1 MDPRENHSDEA
12 TLDGIMYPGFT
23 DYRPLSERDAL
34 IIEMYD
40 EGLSTYEISE
50 ALEINRHTISK
61 VLKENEIETRTI
73 ADYHKLKHDD
83 IIELFKQGKTK
94 QEIAKDLGLTYY
106 TVRKVL
112 EDKGLI
118 LNKKD
123 RETMS
128 IARYVQMKNKGYDNE
143 SIASFLNITRK
154 QLNKLI
160 RNCGVNVTAVRN
172 KTSEIENLSDII
184 LSRLK
189 GMKIANISLKY
200 EIDLVLLREVL
211 YDFGLS
217 TTK

>member
-40 EGLSTYEISE
+40 EGLSTYEIAE

-61 VLKENEIETRTI
+61 VLKENEVETRTI

-83 IIELFKQGKTK
+83 IIELFKQGKSK
-94 QEIAKDLGLTYY
+94 HEIAKDLGLTYY

-143 SIASFLNITRK
+143 SVASFLNISRK

-160 RNCGVNVTAVRN
+160 RNCGVNVTAVRH
-172 KTSEIENLSDII
+172 KTCEIENLSDII

-189 GMKIANISLKY
+189 GMKIVNISLKY
-200 EIDLVLLREVL
+200 KIDLVLLRQVL

-217 TTK
+217 KAM

>member
-1 MDPRENHSDEA
+1 MDTRENHSDEA
-12 TLDGIMYPGFT
+12 TLDGIIYPGFT

-40 EGLSTYEISE
+40 EGLSTYEIAE

-61 VLKENEIETRTI
+61 VLRENEIETRTI

-83 IIELFKQGKTK
+83 ISELFKQGKTK
-94 QEIAKDLGLTYY
+94 HEIAKDLGLTYY

-128 IARYVQMKNKGYDNE
+128 IARYIQMKNKGYDNE

-189 GMKIANISLKY
+189 GMKIANIALKY
-200 EIDLVLLREVL
+200 KTELVLLREVL

>member
-1 MDPRENHSDEA
+1 MDSRKNHNDEG
-12 TLDGIMYPGFT
+12 TIDDMMYPGFT
-23 DYRPLSERDAL
+23 VYRPLSERDAL

-40 EGLSTYEISE
+40 EGLSTYEIAE
-50 ALEINRHTISK
+50 ALELNRHTISK

-73 ADYHKLKHDD
+73 GDYHKLKHDD
-83 IIELFKQGKTK
+83 ITELFKQGKAK
-94 QEIAKDLGLTYY
+94 HEIAKDLGLTYY

-118 LNKKD
+118 LSKKD

-128 IARYVQMKNKGYDNE
+128 IARYIQMKNKGYDNE
-143 SIASFLNITRK
+143 SISSFLNISRK

-160 RNCGVNVTAVRN
+160 RNCGVNVTAVRH
-172 KTSEIENLSDII
+172 KTGEIENLSDII

-189 GMKIANISLKY
+189 GMKITDISLKY
-200 EIDLVLLREVL
+200 KIELVLLREIL

-217 TTK
+217 TSK

>member
-23 DYRPLSERDAL
+23 DYRPMSERDAL

-40 EGLSTYEISE
+40 EGLSTYEIAE

-61 VLKENEIETRTI
+61 VLKENEVETRTI

-94 QEIAKDLGLTYY
+94 HEIANDLGLTYY

-112 EDKGLI
+112 EDKGLV

-160 RNCGVNVTAVRN
+160 RNCGVNVTAVRH

-200 EIDLVLLREVL
+200 KIDLVLLRQVL

-217 TTK
+217 TSK

>member
-1 MDPRENHSDEA
+1 MNPRENHSDEA
-12 TLDGIMYPGFT
+12 TLDGLMYPGFT
-23 DYRPLSERDAL
+23 EYRPLSERDAL

-40 EGLSTYEISE
+40 EGLSTYEIAE

-61 VLKENEIETRTI
+61 VLKENEVETRTI

-83 IIELFKQGKTK
+83 ITELFKQGKTK
-94 QEIAKDLGLTYY
+94 HEIAKDLGLTYY

-118 LNKKD
+118 LSKKD

-128 IARYVQMKNKGYDNE
+128 IARYIQMKNKGYDNE
-143 SIASFLNITRK
+143 SIASFLNITKK

-160 RNCGVNVTAVRN
+160 RNCGVNVTAVRH
-172 KTSEIENLSDII
+172 KTGDVENLSDII

-189 GMKIANISLKY
+189 GMKIANISLKHK
-200 EIDLVLLREVL
+200 IDLVLLRQIL

-217 TTK
+217 TSK

>member
-12 TLDGIMYPGFT
+12 TLDGVMYPGFT

-40 EGLSTYEISE
+40 EGLSTYEIAE

-61 VLKENEIETRTI
+61 VLKENEVETRTI

-83 IIELFKQGKTK
+83 ITELFKQGKTK
-94 QEIAKDLGLTYY
+94 HEIAKDLGLTYY

-112 EDKGLI
+112 EDKGLV

-160 RNCGVNVTAVRN
+160 RNCGVNVTVVRH

-200 EIDLVLLREVL
+200 KINLVLLREVL

-217 TTK
+217 TSR